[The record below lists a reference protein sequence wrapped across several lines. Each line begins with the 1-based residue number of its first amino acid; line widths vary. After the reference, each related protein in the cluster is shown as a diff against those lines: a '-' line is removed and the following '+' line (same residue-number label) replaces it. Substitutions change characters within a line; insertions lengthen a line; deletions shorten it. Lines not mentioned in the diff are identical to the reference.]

1 MVCAT
6 GGVQGMLFA
15 GADGHEFP
23 GLIDL
28 VDFKW
33 LMAGEGHVVHLER
46 LQSDRAYALQ
56 CLQRGLGARCEPLRF
71 SAQRLLGVLR
81 S

>member
-1 MVCAT
+1 
-6 GGVQGMLFA
+6 MLFA
-15 GADGHEFP
+15 GADGQEFP

-33 LMAGEGHVVHLER
+33 MMAGEGHVVHLER
-46 LQSDRAYALQ
+46 LQSDPVYALQ
-56 CLQRGLGARCEPLRF
+56 CLQRGLAARCEPLRL
-71 SAQRLLGVLR
+71 SAQRLIGALR

>member
-1 MVCAT
+1 MS
-6 GGVQGMLFA
+6 FA
-15 GADGHEFP
+15 GVDVHGFP

-46 LQSDRAYALQ
+46 LQSDPAYALQ
-56 CLQRGLGARCEPLRF
+56 CLQRGLVAQCEPLRF

-81 S
+81 A

>member
-1 MVCAT
+1 MS
-6 GGVQGMLFA
+6 FA
-15 GADGHEFP
+15 GADGQEFP

-33 LMAGEGHVVHLER
+33 LMAGEGHIVHLER
-46 LQSDRAYALQ
+46 LQSDPVYALQ
-56 CLQRGLGARCEPLRF
+56 CLQRGLVAQCEPLRF
-71 SAQRLLGVLR
+71 SARRLLGVLR

>member
-1 MVCAT
+1 
-6 GGVQGMLFA
+6 MLFA
-15 GADGHEFP
+15 GTDGQGFP

-46 LQSDRAYALQ
+46 LQSDHGYALQ
-56 CLQRGLGARCEPLRF
+56 CLQRGLATRCEPLRF
-71 SAQRLLGVLR
+71 SAERLLGALR